1 MRAVRQRAGRCDVND
16 KPLYFIYGCLYV
28 HDAAEPAPG
37 SQLTEAHLAQGFAR
51 RPTAASIITAIA

>member
-1 MRAVRQRAGRCDVND
+1 VND